1 MPSQERKEEQQK
13 LLQKESQNCL
23 SIKISF
29 DRNEPSTN
37 SHTNTHSLDLQN
49 DLLVSPEIIQPEET
63 SNYNHPD
70 SVPNENNGEHIK
82 NSKYPNFSFNVI
94 PEKNQLKYTNFPK
107 TILGKSSQSFSSN

>member
-63 SNYNHPD
+63 SNYNHPN
-70 SVPNENNGEHIK
+70 SVPNESNGEHIK
-82 NSKYPNFSFNVI
+82 NSKYPNFSFNGI